1 MSGKNMIIFTDS
13 GDTIIDE
20 STEIRK
26 VQYGVVYHAECIP
39 GAKET
44 MLALKEAGHTIA
56 LVADGLTE
64 SFHNVM
70 EEHGLAQIFDSWT
83 ISEEVGAEKPSAA
96 MFEDAMRKLG
106 LTKEDK
112 GRILMVGNNI
122 KRDIAGAN
130 RFGIRSVLL
139 TWSPRYNM
147 AAETPEEEPDYR
159 ISKPEELLEL
169 VNRLEGINHNEKS
182 DTCI

>member
-1 MSGKNMIIFTDS
+1 MGGKDIIIFTDS

-56 LVADGLTE
+56 LVADGLAE

-70 EEHGLAQIFDSWT
+70 EENGLAQIFDSWT
-83 ISEEVGAEKPSAA
+83 ISEEVGAEKPSAT
-96 MFEDAMRKLG
+96 MFEDAMQKLR
-106 LTKEDK
+106 LEEKDK
-112 GRILMVGNNI
+112 KRILMVGNNI
-122 KRDIAGAN
+122 KRDIVGAK

-139 TWSPRYNM
+139 AWSPRYNM
-147 AAETPEEEPDYR
+147 TAETPEEEADYR
-159 ISKPEELLEL
+159 ISKPEELIEL
-169 VNRLEGINHNEKS
+169 INHLEGTGH
-182 DTCI
+182 D

>member
-1 MSGKNMIIFTDS
+1 MDRKNIIIFTDS

-20 STEIRK
+20 GTEVRK

-39 GAKET
+39 GARET
-44 MLALKEAGHTIA
+44 MLALKEAGYTIA

-70 EEHGLAQIFDSWT
+70 KENGLAQIFDSWT
-83 ISEEVGAEKPSAA
+83 ISEEVGQEKPSAA

-106 LTKEDK
+106 LTEKDK

-122 KRDIAGAN
+122 KRDIAGAR

-139 TWSPRYNM
+139 AWSPRYNM
-147 AAETPEEEPDYR
+147 VAELPEEEPDYR
-159 ISKPEELLEL
+159 ISEPKELLEL
-169 VNRLEGINHNEKS
+169 VNRLEGMGH
-182 DTCI
+182 D

>member
-1 MSGKNMIIFTDS
+1 MNKKIILFTDS
-13 GDTIIDE
+13 GDTIINE
-20 STEIRK
+20 GTEVRK
-26 VQYGVVYHAECIP
+26 VQYGVVYHAKCIP

-70 EEHGLAQIFDSWT
+70 EENGLAHVFDCWT
-83 ISEEVGAEKPSAA
+83 ISEEVGVEKPAKE
-96 MFEDAMRKLG
+96 MFEDAMKKLG
-106 LTKEDK
+106 LTEEDK
-112 GRILMVGNNI
+112 KRIYMIGNNV
-122 KRDIAGAN
+122 KRDIVGAN
-130 RFGIRSVLL
+130 RFGIGSILL

-147 AAETPEEEPDYR
+147 TSETPEEEPDYR

-169 VNRLEGINHNEKS
+169 INRLEGM
-182 DTCI
+182 